1 MQSYW
6 ETQSFFHYDVIVIGS
21 GITGLSTAISLKE
34 KDPDLR
40 IAVLERGIIPDGASL
55 RNAGFACI
63 GSFTEILDDLRQ
75 ISEEKVLQLI
85 QLRHEGLKLLRKRL
99 GDNAVGYK
107 ENGSYEL
114 MMGNEIPLLDQLDK
128 INSLL
133 FPVLHGDAFSLCNEK
148 IKKFGFD
155 QNEVQAMILNH
166 CEGALDTGKMM
177 FALMQKVIRSGVEIK
192 TGCKVESVDEQK
204 NGVIISVKNTEEESV
219 VRFFASSVAVC
230 TNAFTKELLPD
241 IDLQPGR
248 GQVFITEIIPNLP
261 FDGIFHFDKGYY
273 YFREING
280 RVLFGGGRNTDF
292 AGETTTDSAL
302 NESIQQILEDK
313 LSSLI
318 LPGRKVRIEQRW
330 AGIMAFGKDKFP
342 VIKKY
347 SDRIFMAVR
356 MGGMGIA
363 IGSKAGEMLA
373 EMIGK
378 QWE

>member
-63 GSFTEILDDLRQ
+63 GSFTEILDDLKQ

-204 NGVIISVKNTEEESV
+204 NGVIISVKNTKEESA
-219 VRFFASSVAVC
+219 VRFFASGVAVC

-313 LSSLI
+313 LISLI

-342 VIKKY
+342 VIKRY
-347 SDRIFMAVR
+347 SDHIFIAVR